1 MHQLTQTRKRQKNEF
16 NEELQAVMDKV
27 SSRDIAIVMGDMN
40 AKVGGEN
47 TGIDNVMGQQGVK

>member
-47 TGIDNVMGQQGVK
+47 TGIDSVMRQQGVK